1 MNRTA
6 LSLAIIGLA
15 FVAGPAVQAQQSNRP
30 NVQRVTQSAQKA
42 DLTRIVPSIEIIH
55 GKFGDAFDAL
65 RDATGASIFVNWK
78 SLEEFHIDRSDDVTF
93 SARNVSLGDALRM
106 LLLNAS
112 HGRGEMGIYIDQN
125 VICVD
130 TAEECKWS
138 RKNTRVYDIR
148 DLLRNVAGQERGQ
161 QVTRIIKLLTDCID
175 PNSWTDLSSRRH
187 GSIKELQGQLIV
199 TQTPEN
205 QQAIVEMI
213 EHLRALFGQKLESAP
228 KLSST
233 TRPS

>member
-6 LSLAIIGLA
+6 FSLAIIGLA
-15 FVAGPAVQAQQSNRP
+15 FVAGPAVQAQQSNRSD
-30 NVQRVTQSAQKA
+30 VQRVTESAQKP
-42 DLTRIVPSIEIIH
+42 DLARVVPSIEIIH

-65 RDATGASIFVNWK
+65 RDATGADIFVNWK
-78 SLEEFHIDRSDDVTF
+78 SLEGIHIDRSDDVTF
-93 SARNVSLGDALRM
+93 SARNVPLGDAIRA

-112 HGRGEMGIYIDQN
+112 HGRGDMGIYVDGK

-148 DLLRNVAGQERGQ
+148 DLLKSAAGPQRDQ
-161 QVTRIIKLLTDCID
+161 QVTRITKLLTDCID

-213 EHLRALFGQKLESAP
+213 EHLRAVFGQKLESAP

>member
-1 MNRTA
+1 SSADEVGTMPPLHRPTPGFRTRSIPMDRSA

-42 DLTRIVPSIEIIH
+42 DLTRIVTSIEIIH

-112 HGRGEMGIYIDQN
+112 HGRGDMGIYVDGK

-130 TAEECKWS
+130 TAEECKW
-138 RKNTRVYDIR
+138 
-148 DLLRNVAGQERGQ
+148 
-161 QVTRIIKLLTDCID
+161 
-175 PNSWTDLSSRRH
+175 
-187 GSIKELQGQLIV
+187 
-199 TQTPEN
+199 
-205 QQAIVEMI
+205 
-213 EHLRALFGQKLESAP
+213 
-228 KLSST
+228 
-233 TRPS
+233 